1 MLFRSVPNANN
12 LSDEMTTIQNLA
24 VNITRSNT
32 GQVSYVSSTSA
43 TTYNTVDY
51 PSDSTIYNKGQTGL
65 YNLLVK
71 QLGLYM
77 LTAEDVTVMQG
88 YSGNGSI
95 ITTGWTSNTGNYAYK
110 LSVSITNAT
119 SFSNINVYIEK
130 DSIAIAQLINLCPT
144 NESYDGGVTFYAK
157 KVPTVAIPFSYKF

>member
-1 MLFRSVPNANN
+1 MTVVKQNIPFITDGGVPNANN

-95 ITTGWTSNTGNYAYK
+95 ITTGWTSNTGNYAY
-110 LSVSITNAT
+110 N
-119 SFSNINVYIEK
+119 
-130 DSIAIAQLINLCPT
+130 
-144 NESYDGGVTFYAK
+144 
-157 KVPTVAIPFSYKF
+157 